1 MGTEGWNCPPLF
13 ACALAREISGSNN
26 LVLQSSTRCLR
37 QLPGNTRRARIYLSE
52 KNLKVLDAQFQQ
64 TYGITLA
71 ETARITPAKSRRIV
85 LRKTDPAPLEMNYE
99 TRSVRMR
106 PAYRPQDVTLSFTP
120 FPREADTYEKF
131 AGTVADA
138 TGKILLTSGDQV
150 EAQKL
155 RFAPRTVAARL
166 ARQYGLA
173 FFPLHRQLEQ
183 LAAGTDFT
191 AGEIALL
198 CGQIEAALG
207 DRFEEEIR
215 RERVCLA
222 LVKKE
227 GFPTD
232 EQGNH
237 YAEIRYAPDREHL
250 ICDYRGEAH
259 GFHYTPYNFDS
270 ADEKDFFY
278 ELLAAVGESPESI
291 EDIYYTGAI
300 SSPEKT
306 DFWFWYRGVD
316 DKWHR
321 YTPDFL
327 FRRKDGR
334 MLIVE
339 IKPEGNTEENL
350 VTQQKEKKL
359 REIVSLNPQTVQFE
373 IVEGFSHLVQTPQ
386 ITRVRKFVT

>member
-1 MGTEGWNCPPLF
+1 M
-13 ACALAREISGSNN
+13 
-26 LVLQSSTRCLR
+26 
-37 QLPGNTRRARIYLSE
+37 
-52 KNLKVLDAQFQQ
+52 D
-64 TYGITLA
+64 
-71 ETARITPAKSRRIV
+71 
-85 LRKTDPAPLEMNYE
+85 YE
-99 TRSVRMR
+99 TRSVRLR
-106 PAYRPQDVTLSFTP
+106 KDYRPQDVNLSFTQ
-120 FPREADTYEKF
+120 FPREADTYETF
-131 AGTVADA
+131 TGTVSDA
-138 TGKILLTSGDQV
+138 TGKIQLQAGEQAEV
-150 EAQKL
+150 QKL

-173 FFPLHRQLEQ
+173 FFPLYRQLEQ

-198 CGQIEAALG
+198 GGQIEAALG

-215 RERVCLA
+215 RERVRLA
-222 LVKKE
+222 LVKKD
-227 GFPTD
+227 GFPID

-250 ICDYRGEAH
+250 ICDHRGEAL

-270 ADEKDFFY
+270 TDEKDFFY
-278 ELLAAVGESPESI
+278 ELLAAVGETPESI

-306 DFWFWYRGVD
+306 DFWFWYRGVED
-316 DKWHR
+316 RWHR

-339 IKPEGNTEENL
+339 IKPKGNTEENL

-359 REIVSLNPQTVQFE
+359 REIVSLNPHTVQFE
-373 IVEGFSHLVQTPQ
+373 IVEGFSRLIQTPQ
-386 ITRVRKFVT
+386 VMRVRKFAA